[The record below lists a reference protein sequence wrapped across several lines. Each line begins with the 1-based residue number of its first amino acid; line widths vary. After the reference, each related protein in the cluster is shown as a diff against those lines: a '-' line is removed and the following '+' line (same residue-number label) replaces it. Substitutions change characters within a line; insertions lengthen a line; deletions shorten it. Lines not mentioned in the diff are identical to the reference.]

1 MNLSKICHLLT
12 ICAPLMLTACG
23 GGGGDGGS
31 DGTPSGN
38 SPQAPASS
46 AEGVYAGTLSGSAYA
61 SDFQALVLENDEI
74 WSIYGDDLG
83 SVFYV
88 YGFVQGNGVSSNGM
102 FNASSVRDFG
112 FSPALSGRLTA
123 SYSVSNKTI
132 SGSVNYGVDGLVS
145 FGGGPIA
152 GSLYH
157 YDTPASLSTIA
168 GSWSATSSYGTSVS
182 INVTAAGALTLQD
195 FTCTGT
201 GTVTP
206 RSSGKNVFNLKV
218 TFGSNG
224 CALPGVT
231 ATGIA
236 IAYPLSTG
244 QTQIIAAVTN
254 SARTEGVAVFG
265 IR

>member
-1 MNLSKICHLLT
+1 
-12 ICAPLMLTACG
+12 MLAACG
-23 GGGGDGGS
+23 GGGGGS
-31 DGTPSGN
+31 EGSSPGD
-38 SPQAPASS
+38 SPQAPVNS
-46 AEGVYAGTLSGSAYA
+46 AEGTYAGALSGSAYG
-61 SDFQALVLENDEI
+61 SDFQALVLENDEF
-74 WSIYGDDLG
+74 WTIYGDDMD

-88 YGFVQGNGVSSNGM
+88 YGFVQGKGLSSNGN
-102 FNASSVRDFG
+102 FSASSVRDFG
-112 FSPALSGRLTA
+112 FSPALSGKLTA
-123 SYSVSNKTI
+123 TYSASNKTM
-132 SGSVNYGVDGLVS
+132 SGSVNYGIDGTIA
-145 FGGGPIA
+145 FAGGPIA

-157 YDTPASLSTIA
+157 YDTPASLSTIV
-168 GSWSATSSYGTSVS
+168 GNWSAVSSYGTSVS
-182 INVTAAGALTLQD
+182 INVTAGGALTLQD
-195 FTCTGT
+195 FTCIGT

-224 CALPGVT
+224 CAMPGTT

-254 SARTEGVAVFG
+254 SARTEGIAVFG